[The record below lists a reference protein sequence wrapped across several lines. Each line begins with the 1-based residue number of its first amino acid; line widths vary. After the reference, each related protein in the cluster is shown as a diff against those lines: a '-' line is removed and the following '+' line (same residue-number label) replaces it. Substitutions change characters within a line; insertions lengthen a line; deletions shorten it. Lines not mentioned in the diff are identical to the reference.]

1 MHGKKIAAL
10 ALAGTMAFMLSACG
24 QSGIEY
30 GGGDGDFETES
41 VLSESESAASSVESG
56 TETETDSDTESAE
69 SAPVTMEGKK
79 VGIALPSKEQTRWLK
94 DAAAL
99 TERFKAKGAETE
111 VQFAENDAASQV
123 SQIRAMIAAKVDLL
137 VITPVDSSALSDVL
151 AEAKAAGIPV
161 IDYDRLIENTSDIG
175 CFVTFDNY
183 KIGEMQAEYVIDQ
196 LGIDKSSDDTFH
208 IEFFSGDENDRNSF
222 YLFRGAYD
230 EFIDAIYSKKVIVSS
245 GKTTLTATDTE
256 DWSEAAAEK
265 RMETILKTY
274 YSDGTKL
281 DAVICADDTIAL
293 GVMKALDADYDGDV
307 IVTGQDAD
315 DANLAKIVDGKQAMT
330 VFKAFGNE
338 AAAAAEA
345 GSWLVSGKTPDKSL
359 VDGAGWSFDCAYDD
373 ETYNNGTMTVPS
385 LILTP
390 VSITAKNIQKELVDT
405 GYYTMEG
412 DYPVSVN

>member
-1 MHGKKIAAL
+1 MTAL
-10 ALAGTMAFMLSACG
+10 VLAGTIACMLSACG
-24 QSGIEY
+24 QSSIDY

-41 VLSESESAASSVESG
+41 VSSGSESAASSAENGS
-56 TETETDSDTESAE
+56 ETAADSDTESAD
-69 SAPVTMEGKK
+69 STPVTMEGKK

-99 TERFKAKGAETE
+99 TERFQAKGARAEI
-111 VQFAENDAASQV
+111 QFADDNAASQAA
-123 SQIRAMIAAKVDLL
+123 QIRSMIAAKVDLL
-137 VITPVDSSALSDVL
+137 VITPVDSNALTDVL

-161 IDYDRLIENTSDIG
+161 INYDRLIEKTGDIG

-183 KIGEMQAEYVIDQ
+183 QIGEMQAEYVIDQ
-196 LGIDKSSDDTFH
+196 LGIDESTGDKFH
-208 IEFFSGDENDRNSF
+208 VEFFSGDENDRNSY

-230 EFIDAIYSKKVIVSS
+230 EFIDAIHAKTVIVSS
-245 GKTTLTATDTE
+245 GDTTLTATDTT
-256 DWSEAAAEK
+256 DWSQDAAEQ
-265 RMETILKTY
+265 RMKKILKTY
-274 YSDGTKL
+274 YADSTKL
-281 DAVICADDTIAL
+281 DAVICADDQIAL
-293 GVMKALDADYDGDV
+293 GVMKALDADYNGGDV

-315 DANLAKIVDGKQAMT
+315 DANLAKIVDGKQSMT

-345 GSWLVSGKTPDKSL
+345 GSWLVNGKTPDESL
-359 VDGAGWSFDCAYDD
+359 VEDADWSFDCAYDD
-373 ETYNNGTMTVPS
+373 ETYNNGTVTVPS

-390 VSITAKNIQKELVDT
+390 VSVTAKNIQKELVDT

>member
-1 MHGKKIAAL
+1 MTAL
-10 ALAGTMAFMLSACG
+10 VLAGTIACMLSACG
-24 QSGIEY
+24 QSSIDY

-41 VLSESESAASSVESG
+41 VSSGSESAASSAENGS
-56 TETETDSDTESAE
+56 ETAADSDTESAD
-69 SAPVTMEGKK
+69 STPVTMEGKK

-99 TERFKAKGAETE
+99 TERFQAKGARAEI
-111 VQFAENDAASQV
+111 QFADDNADSQAA
-123 SQIRAMIAAKVDLL
+123 QIRSMIAAKVDLL
-137 VITPVDSSALSDVL
+137 VITPVDSNALTDVL

-161 IDYDRLIENTSDIG
+161 INYDRLIEKTGDIG

-183 KIGEMQAEYVIDQ
+183 QIGEMQAEYVIDQ
-196 LGIDKSSDDTFH
+196 LGIDESTGDKFH
-208 IEFFSGDENDRNSF
+208 VEFFSGDENDRNSY

-230 EFIDAIYSKKVIVSS
+230 EFIDAIHAKTVIVSS
-245 GKTTLTATDTE
+245 GDTTLTATDTT
-256 DWSEAAAEK
+256 DWSQDAAEQ
-265 RMETILKTY
+265 RMKKILKTY
-274 YSDGTKL
+274 YADGTKL
-281 DAVICADDTIAL
+281 DAVICADDQIAL
-293 GVMKALDADYDGDV
+293 GVMKALDADYNGGDV

-315 DANLAKIVDGKQAMT
+315 DANLAKIVDGKQSMT

-345 GSWLVSGKTPDKSL
+345 GSWLVNGKTPDESL
-359 VDGAGWSFDCAYDD
+359 VEDADWSFDCAYDD
-373 ETYNNGTMTVPS
+373 ETYNNGTVTVPS

>member
-1 MHGKKIAAL
+1 MTAL
-10 ALAGTMAFMLSACG
+10 VLAGTIACMLSACG
-24 QSGIEY
+24 QSSIDY

-41 VLSESESAASSVESG
+41 VSSGSESAASSAENGS
-56 TETETDSDTESAE
+56 ETAADSDTESAE
-69 SAPVTMEGKK
+69 STPVTMEGKK

-99 TERFKAKGAETE
+99 TERFQAKGARAEI
-111 VQFAENDAASQV
+111 QFADDNAASQAA
-123 SQIRAMIAAKVDLL
+123 QIRSMIAAKVDLL
-137 VITPVDSSALSDVL
+137 VITPVDSNALTNVL

-161 IDYDRLIENTSDIG
+161 INYDRLIEKTGDIG

-183 KIGEMQAEYVIDQ
+183 QIGEMQAEYVIDQ
-196 LGIDKSSDDTFH
+196 LGIDESTGDKFH
-208 IEFFSGDENDRNSF
+208 VEFFSGDENDRNSY

-230 EFIDAIYSKKVIVSS
+230 EFIDAIHAKTVIVSS
-245 GKTTLTATDTE
+245 GDTTLTATDTT
-256 DWSEAAAEK
+256 DWSQDAAEQ
-265 RMETILKTY
+265 RMKKILKTY
-274 YSDGTKL
+274 YADGTKL
-281 DAVICADDTIAL
+281 DAVICADDQIAL
-293 GVMKALDADYDGDV
+293 GVMKALDADYNGGDV

-315 DANLAKIVDGKQAMT
+315 DANLAKIVDGKQSMT

-345 GSWLVSGKTPDKSL
+345 GSWLVNGKTPDESL
-359 VDGAGWSFDCAYDD
+359 VEDADWSFDCAYDD
-373 ETYNNGTMTVPS
+373 ETYNNGTVTVPS

>member
-1 MHGKKIAAL
+1 MTAL
-10 ALAGTMAFMLSACG
+10 VLAGTIACMLSACG
-24 QSGIEY
+24 QSSIDY

-41 VLSESESAASSVESG
+41 VSSESESAASSAESG
-56 TETETDSDTESAE
+56 SETAADSDSESAE
-69 SAPVTMEGKK
+69 STPVTMEGKK

-99 TERFKAKGAETE
+99 TERFQAKGARAEI
-111 VQFAENDAASQV
+111 QFADDNADSQAA
-123 SQIRAMIAAKVDLL
+123 QIRSMIAAKVDLL
-137 VITPVDSSALSDVL
+137 VITPVDSNALTDVL

-161 IDYDRLIENTSDIG
+161 INYDRLIEKTGDIG

-183 KIGEMQAEYVIDQ
+183 QIGEMQAEYVIDQ
-196 LGIDKSSDDTFH
+196 LGIDESTGDKFH
-208 IEFFSGDENDRNSF
+208 VEFFSGDENDRNSY

-230 EFIDAIYSKKVIVSS
+230 EFIDAIHAKTVIVSS
-245 GKTTLTATDTE
+245 GDTTLTATDTT
-256 DWSEAAAEK
+256 DWSQDAAEQ
-265 RMETILKTY
+265 RMKKILKTY
-274 YSDGTKL
+274 YADSTKL
-281 DAVICADDTIAL
+281 DAVICADDQIAL
-293 GVMKALDADYDGDV
+293 GVMKALDADYNGGDV

-315 DANLAKIVDGKQAMT
+315 DANLAKIVDGKQSMT

-345 GSWLVSGKTPDKSL
+345 GSWLVNGKTPDESL
-359 VDGAGWSFDCAYDD
+359 VEDADWSFDCAYDD
-373 ETYNNGTMTVPS
+373 ETYNNGTVTVPS

-390 VSITAKNIQKELVDT
+390 VSVTAKNIQKELVDT

>member
-161 IDYDRLIENTSDIG
+161 IDYDRLIELLPDLLE
-175 CFVTFDNY
+175 
-183 KIGEMQAEYVIDQ
+183 KGEAYFAE
-196 LGIDKSSDDTFH
+196 
-208 IEFFSGDENDRNSF
+208 
-222 YLFRGAYD
+222 
-230 EFIDAIYSKKVIVSS
+230 KKAA
-245 GKTTLTATDTE
+245 K
-256 DWSEAAAEK
+256 EAEKAAE
-265 RMETILKTY
+265 
-274 YSDGTKL
+274 
-281 DAVICADDTIAL
+281 
-293 GVMKALDADYDGDV
+293 
-307 IVTGQDAD
+307 
-315 DANLAKIVDGKQAMT
+315 
-330 VFKAFGNE
+330 E
-338 AAAAAEA
+338 A
-345 GSWLVSGKTPDKSL
+345 
-359 VDGAGWSFDCAYDD
+359 
-373 ETYNNGTMTVPS
+373 
-385 LILTP
+385 
-390 VSITAKNIQKELVDT
+390 
-405 GYYTMEG
+405 
-412 DYPVSVN
+412 

>member
-1 MHGKKIAAL
+1 MTAL
-10 ALAGTMAFMLSACG
+10 VLAGTIACMLSACG
-24 QSGIEY
+24 QSSIDY

-41 VLSESESAASSVESG
+41 VSSESESAASSAESG
-56 TETETDSDTESAE
+56 SETAADSDSESAE
-69 SAPVTMEGKK
+69 STPVTMEGKK

-99 TERFKAKGAETE
+99 TERFQAKGARAEI
-111 VQFAENDAASQV
+111 QFADDNAASQAA
-123 SQIRAMIAAKVDLL
+123 QIRSMIAAKVDLL
-137 VITPVDSSALSDVL
+137 VITPVDSNALTDVL

-161 IDYDRLIENTSDIG
+161 INYDRLIEKTGDIG

-183 KIGEMQAEYVIDQ
+183 QIGEMQAEYVIDQ
-196 LGIDKSSDDTFH
+196 LGIDESTGDKFH
-208 IEFFSGDENDRNSF
+208 VEFFSGDENDRNSY

-230 EFIDAIYSKKVIVSS
+230 EFIDAIHAKTVIVSS
-245 GKTTLTATDTE
+245 GDTTLTATDTT
-256 DWSEAAAEK
+256 DWSQDAAEQ
-265 RMETILKTY
+265 RMKKILKTY
-274 YSDGTKL
+274 YADSTKL
-281 DAVICADDTIAL
+281 DAVICADDQIAL
-293 GVMKALDADYDGDV
+293 GVMKALDADYNGGDV

-315 DANLAKIVDGKQAMT
+315 DANLAKIVDGKQSMT

-345 GSWLVSGKTPDKSL
+345 GSWLVNGKTPDESL
-359 VDGAGWSFDCAYDD
+359 VEDADWSFDCAYDD
-373 ETYNNGTMTVPS
+373 ETYNNGTVTVPS

-390 VSITAKNIQKELVDT
+390 VSVTAKNIQKELVDT

>member
-1 MHGKKIAAL
+1 MTAL
-10 ALAGTMAFMLSACG
+10 VLAGTIACMLSACG
-24 QSGIEY
+24 QSSIDY

-41 VLSESESAASSVESG
+41 VSSGSESAASSAENGS
-56 TETETDSDTESAE
+56 ETAADSDTESAD
-69 SAPVTMEGKK
+69 STPVTMEGKK

-99 TERFKAKGAETE
+99 TERFQAKGARAEI
-111 VQFAENDAASQV
+111 QFADDNAASQAA
-123 SQIRAMIAAKVDLL
+123 QIRSMIAAKVDLL
-137 VITPVDSSALSDVL
+137 VITPVDSNALTDVL

-161 IDYDRLIENTSDIG
+161 INYDRLIEKTGDIG

-183 KIGEMQAEYVIDQ
+183 QIGEMQAEYVIDQ
-196 LGIDKSSDDTFH
+196 LGIDESTGDKFH
-208 IEFFSGDENDRNSF
+208 VEFFSGDENDRNSY

-230 EFIDAIYSKKVIVSS
+230 EFIDAIHAKTVIVSS
-245 GKTTLTATDTE
+245 GDTTLTATDTT
-256 DWSEAAAEK
+256 DWSQDAAEQ
-265 RMETILKTY
+265 RMKKILKTY
-274 YSDGTKL
+274 YADGTKL
-281 DAVICADDTIAL
+281 DAVICADDQIAL
-293 GVMKALDADYDGDV
+293 GVMKALDADYNGGDV

-315 DANLAKIVDGKQAMT
+315 DANLAKIVDGKQSMT

-345 GSWLVSGKTPDKSL
+345 GSWLVNGKTPDESL
-359 VDGAGWSFDCAYDD
+359 VEDADWSFDCAYDD
-373 ETYNNGTMTVPS
+373 ETYNNGTVTVPS

-390 VSITAKNIQKELVDT
+390 VSVTAKNIQKELVDT

>member
-1 MHGKKIAAL
+1 MTAL
-10 ALAGTMAFMLSACG
+10 VLAGTIACMLSACG
-24 QSGIEY
+24 QSSIDY

-41 VLSESESAASSVESG
+41 VSSESESAASSAESG
-56 TETETDSDTESAE
+56 SETAADSDSESAE
-69 SAPVTMEGKK
+69 STPVTMEGKK

-99 TERFKAKGAETE
+99 TERFQAKGARAEI
-111 VQFAENDAASQV
+111 QFADDNADSQAA
-123 SQIRAMIAAKVDLL
+123 QIRSMIAAKVDLL
-137 VITPVDSSALSDVL
+137 VITPVDSNALTDVL

-161 IDYDRLIENTSDIG
+161 INYDRLIEKTGDIG

-183 KIGEMQAEYVIDQ
+183 QIGEMQAEYVIDQ
-196 LGIDKSSDDTFH
+196 LGIDESTGDKFH
-208 IEFFSGDENDRNSF
+208 VEFFSGDENDRNSY

-230 EFIDAIYSKKVIVSS
+230 EFIDAIHAKTVIVSS
-245 GKTTLTATDTE
+245 GDTTLTATDTT
-256 DWSEAAAEK
+256 DWSQDAAEQ
-265 RMETILKTY
+265 RMKKILKTY
-274 YSDGTKL
+274 YADSTKL
-281 DAVICADDTIAL
+281 DAVICADDQIAL
-293 GVMKALDADYDGDV
+293 GVMKALDADYNGGDV

-315 DANLAKIVDGKQAMT
+315 DANLAKIVDGKQSMT

-345 GSWLVSGKTPDKSL
+345 GSWLVNGKTPDESL
-359 VDGAGWSFDCAYDD
+359 VEDADWSFDCAYDD
-373 ETYNNGTMTVPS
+373 ETYNNGTVTVPS